1 MRIFQVIIVFLL
13 LLQVASAHEA
23 YSCRP
28 ISWATRIRLTVA
40 RQVPLAKG
48 KLAVDSESCT
58 MTQNDRY
65 MEICNIGTSTLMVSF
80 GGLPSVL
87 ILPNGA
93 VHKMDCR
100 SDDMPRSQQQQQ
112 QQQQQ
117 EQQDSEVGD
126 HPGHGGGTIRGKNKG
141 NE

>member
-1 MRIFQVIIVFLL
+1 MKIIQCLIVFLL

-28 ISWATRIRLTVA
+28 LNWTSRIRLMMS
-40 RQVPLAKG
+40 RSLPLEKG
-48 KLAVDSESCT
+48 KLAVHSENCT

-65 MEICNIGTSTLMVSF
+65 MEICNIGDNTLMVSF

-87 ILPNGA
+87 VTKSGA

-100 SDDMPRSQQQQQ
+100 SDDMPQSQQ

-117 EQQDSEVGD
+117 EQQGGEVGD
-126 HPGHGGGTIRGKNKG
+126 HPGHGGGTIRGKKKG
-141 NE
+141 HE